1 MVSAVILFTQS
12 FSRAMSCCHD
22 SVSFSFLF
30 PCCIFSS
37 LISFFS
43 IKVNC
48 CVFQLSVSCLYL
60 FHWVIATEFELQP
73 VKRVLHAVDIDSLNV
88 KNMNYDQKE

>member
-1 MVSAVILFTQS
+1 
-12 FSRAMSCCHD
+12 MSCCHD

-48 CVFQLSVSCLYL
+48 CVFELSVSCLYL
-60 FHWVIATEFELQP
+60 FLCVIATEFELQP

-88 KNMNYDQKE
+88 KNMNYDRKEQ